1 MVVNFK
7 RPAHFVCCRV
17 LDKDEV
23 EEAFWVL
30 VVAGDD
36 LSASVIS
43 RTLYL
48 HVETRTAVLVVLT
61 DGTHVTGYPEMRQYV
76 PVQEL

>member
-17 LDKDEV
+17 LYKDEV
-23 EEAFWVL
+23 VEASWVL

-48 HVETRTAVLVVLT
+48 HMESWTAVLVVLT
-61 DGTHVTGYPEMRQYV
+61 DGTHVTGYPETRQ
-76 PVQEL
+76 